1 MRLLI
6 PVSAVLRKGL
16 SAKCIPASLL
26 SSAFLVL
33 LGCSSLLPSPQ
44 ADPQTVATFNIAR
57 TLPNAVAVA
66 ESLRTKYLERAG
78 AQRREERVAGLALV
92 GMGVVAADLAL
103 RGVGT
108 NEALGLGLAG
118 AGLYTANGW
127 VNMRTDRAIY
137 VEGAAALQCALLATQ
152 SLQTAYTRRGDLNT
166 NIGVLQTQSASLD
179 RQLEAFAA
187 SSSAVLRARNASNRA
202 KALIPVARA
211 ALAQLDQAGGNLYSV
226 VGKVEVEVERA
237 LQTAAP
243 DFNLLVASLINQ
255 KLLAPY
261 SFTGTVEATADD
273 TKLVGALNSATSN
286 LEVVI
291 TDTQNIVDLVNTTP
305 SAAELQHCSVDVT
318 AAGIAMKVEPSALI
332 VAAET
337 TGVVLASGGVPG
349 YSVSW
354 FGAAPPTDQVTVKAE
369 LNGVIS
375 IEAKSTAQAGTYSLL
390 VVDSAKGRTTLLV
403 TLAPKGTSAP
413 APVQRQQNA
422 DASSC
427 VSIPR
432 VKVVQAALI
441 KRGTTSVT
449 IDGTE
454 TTVLEDGCE
463 GPITDT
469 AMTKY
474 LQEMKQNPMPTE
486 REALLEATEA
496 WLAQGE
502 SNGQP

>member
-16 SAKCIPASLL
+16 SAKRIPAFLL

-33 LGCSSLLPSPQ
+33 LGCSSLSPSPQ
-44 ADPQTVATFNIAR
+44 ADPQTVATFNTAR

-78 AQRREERVAGLALV
+78 AQRREERVAGLAMV
-92 GMGVVAADLAL
+92 GMGLVAADLAL

-127 VNMRTDRAIY
+127 VNTRTDRAIY

-152 SLQTAYTRRGDLNT
+152 SLQSAYTRRGDLNT
-166 NIGVLQTQSASLD
+166 NIGSLQTQSADLD
-179 RQLEAFAA
+179 RQLIAFTG
-187 SSSAVLRARNASNRA
+187 SDSSAVLRARNASGRA

-211 ALAQLDQAGGNLYSV
+211 ALAQLDQAGSNLYAV

-261 SFTGTVEATADD
+261 SFTGTVEATADN
-273 TKLVGALNSATSN
+273 KELVAALEAATSN

-305 SAAELQHCSVDVT
+305 SAAELQRCSVDVT

-337 TGVVLASGGVPG
+337 TGIALASGGVPG

-354 FGAAPPTDQVTVKAE
+354 FGTAPPTDQVTVKAE

-390 VVDSAKGRTTLLV
+390 VVDSAKGRATLLV
-403 TLAPKGTSAP
+403 TLAPKGTPAP

-427 VSIPR
+427 PSIPR
-432 VKVVQAALI
+432 VKAVQAALI

-454 TTVLEDGCE
+454 KTVLEDGCE
-463 GPITDT
+463 GPITDA

-474 LQEMKQNPMPTE
+474 LQEMKQDPMPTE
-486 REALLEATEA
+486 REALLESTET
-496 WLAQGE
+496 WLARKE
-502 SNGQP
+502 